1 MYERLVIFLRWDVVW
16 IRRGLAEDCVLP
28 VQRWVQGALP
38 DLKALH
44 VFGPYLMNEI
54 EHFLQLART
63 FCWNIATCETVFY
76 AVPLQLKERQSKQ
89 ISNATTFSASFMR
102 RLSQLLRVLWKHQ
115 MQE

>member
-1 MYERLVIFLRWDVVW
+1 MRGWLFFYGGMSVDPPGLS
-16 IRRGLAEDCVLP
+16 RGLRVASTEV
-28 VQRWVQGALP
+28 GAGGTSRPEGLR
-38 DLKALH
+38 LH
-44 VFGPYLMNEI
+44 AFGPYLMNEI